1 LEIVMARNVVE
12 TNQRL
17 QIRLSSAKKARIA
30 RAAAIQQ
37 VNLTQ
42 FVTDAALREADA
54 VIERSDHIELTER
67 EYLQIMEL
75 LENPPP
81 LNKKMKAA
89 IASLAEN
96 Q

>member
-1 LEIVMARNVVE
+1 MPRNIVEA
-12 TNQRL
+12 NQRL
-17 QIRLSSAKKARIA
+17 QIRMSPAKKARIA

-37 VNLTQ
+37 VDLTQ
-42 FVTDAALREADA
+42 FVTDSALREADA
-54 VIERSDHIELTER
+54 VIEREER
-67 EYLQIMEL
+67 LIVSEQEFKRLLEL

-81 LNKKMKAA
+81 LNAKMKAA

>member
-81 LNKKMKAA
+81 LNEKMKAA

>member
-1 LEIVMARNVVE
+1 MARNVVE

-81 LNKKMKAA
+81 LNEKMKAA

>member
-1 LEIVMARNVVE
+1 MARNVVE

-42 FVTDAALREADA
+42 FVTDAALREAVG
-54 VIERSDHIELTER
+54 VIERSDHIVLTGR
-67 EYLQIMEL
+67 AYLKFMVL
-75 LENPPP
+75 L
-81 LNKKMKAA
+81 
-89 IASLAEN
+89 
-96 Q
+96 